1 MYDISLRIDEK
12 NIYLYIKYLID
23 KKKVFEA
30 SYQGKS
36 EDMNEVN
43 LMRTFFNIS
52 IQNIKVT
59 LGIYIQALKLFFK
72 GAKYIRRPKY
82 QKQNLL

>member
-1 MYDISLRIDEK
+1 
-12 NIYLYIKYLID
+12 
-23 KKKVFEA
+23 
-30 SYQGKS
+30 
-36 EDMNEVN
+36 MNEVN

-72 GAKYIRRPKY
+72 GAKYISRPKIS
-82 QKQNLL
+82 KTKFTIINERR